1 MIKKIL
7 QLWAKPNIRNI
18 FTITGL
24 LFLSRG
30 LGFFRNILLY
40 SKMDRVHA
48 DLLLAS
54 TKIPET
60 IASLLIMGTIIS
72 SMLPIA
78 TRLENEKDGDEK
90 VSQYINLMTLIIIFV
105 LLIITIL
112 CFIFTPFLLKISTNS
127 KLLDTFVDQGLLEGY
142 ILTTRILLLG
152 PFFFSLQAILGV
164 FLNIKRRFGVY
175 SWAGSVYNLGT
186 ILGILI
192 GVKNGYVQTS
202 VGMVLGAFLTVVIF
216 WNEARLYG
224 YNTYLQKLLV
234 SKTNLITTLSS
245 NLREFKDDLKNTAK
259 VFLPRI
265 FLINGAILANLL
277 INRVSENPG
286 QITAFDIGLSI
297 QGLFLSVVT
306 SAGTVFFPDLAKA
319 FNTEVKEVFWKKLG
333 LYGKYIFLTSI
344 VGALLTI
351 VFSPAVMW
359 IFELFG
365 KGQDNAEYII
375 LIARVCTISL
385 VFQSLNEILSKYF
398 YVLERVWQPV
408 IISTLGLAGQLIAV
422 YILIYLRFDAAVAVS
437 FGLGIANFIVCLVS
451 LWLIYMD
458 KRKETLHKI

>member
-1 MIKKIL
+1 
-7 QLWAKPNIRNI
+7 
-18 FTITGL
+18 
-24 LFLSRG
+24 LSRG